1 MFASVWPLGGSQREL
16 RPIILIYLNSNDMQ
30 PSNSLVL
37 KTYLL
42 HKTERLA
49 HTSRGTFPGHQDSQP
64 LPKENKLS
72 AGAWAQQEQGHDGR
86 KPHRILHTH
95 HASHTHTHSLHILHS
110 HMFTGH
116 HTHTPHTCHI
126 SHTCTSHT
134 THHISCTDTSRTYHT
149 TSQPHI
155 TDITTHS
162 THHTPHTHTHHTSR
176 NCPSPD
182 EALACFLASLVIFS
196 SVS

>member
-49 HTSRGTFPGHQDSQP
+49 HTSRGTFPGRQDSQP

-110 HMFTGH
+110 HMFTRD
-116 HTHTPHTCHI
+116 HTHTYLTTY
-126 SHTCTSHT
+126 HTCTSHT
-134 THHISCTDTSRTYHT
+134 TYTRTLHT
-149 TSQPHI
+149 TSHI
-155 TDITTHS
+155 THGHITHIPYHITT
-162 THHTPHTHTHHTSR
+162 THHRYNYTQHTSHTTHTHASHT
-176 NCPSPD
+176 P
-182 EALACFLASLVIFS
+182 
-196 SVS
+196 

>member
-49 HTSRGTFPGHQDSQP
+49 HTSRGTFPGRQDSQP

-72 AGAWAQQEQGHDGR
+72 AGAWAHQEQGHDGR
-86 KPHRILHTH
+86 KPHRTIHTH
-95 HASHTHTHSLHILHS
+95 H
-110 HMFTGH
+110 
-116 HTHTPHTCHI
+116 
-126 SHTCTSHT
+126 TSH
-134 THHISCTDTSRTYHT
+134 IAYTYYILT
-149 TSQPHI
+149 CSPGT
-155 TDITTHS
+155 
-162 THHTPHTHTHHTSR
+162 THTHHTHAIYHTHAHHI
-176 NCPSPD
+176 PHITYH
-182 EALACFLASLVIFS
+182 ALTHHAHTIPHHNHTSQI
-196 SVS
+196 

>member
-1 MFASVWPLGGSQREL
+1 MFASVWPLGGSQLEL

-49 HTSRGTFPGHQDSQP
+49 HTSRGTFPGRQDSQP

-72 AGAWAQQEQGHDGR
+72 AGAWAQQEQGHNGR
-86 KPHRILHTH
+86 KPHRTIHTH
-95 HASHTHTHSLHILHS
+95 HTSHIAYTYYILTCSPGTTHTH
-110 HMFTGH
+110 
-116 HTHTPHTCHI
+116 HTHAIYHTRAHHIPHAHAHYTPHHI
-126 SHTCTSHT
+126 SHMDTSH
-134 THHISCTDTSRTYHT
+134 TYHT

-162 THHTPHTHTHHTSR
+162 THHTPHTHASHT
-176 NCPSPD
+176 P
-182 EALACFLASLVIFS
+182 
-196 SVS
+196 